1 MSNHKSGKAKA
12 DKKKEACLKSC
23 LSYKLYNKMMA
34 AAPAAYANS
43 NITNTQTHTHTSVML
58 KQVSTGGTH
67 LYVQVCVQ
75 HVRLMIT
82 SQ

>member
-1 MSNHKSGKAKA
+1 MLELQVIQQDDGT
-12 DKKKEACLKSC
+12 
-23 LSYKLYNKMMA
+23 
-34 AAPAAYANS
+34 APAAYANS
-43 NITNTQTHTHTSVML
+43 NITNTQTHTHVV
-58 KQVSTGGTH
+58 QVSTGGTH

>member
-1 MSNHKSGKAKA
+1 MLELQVIQQDDGT
-12 DKKKEACLKSC
+12 
-23 LSYKLYNKMMA
+23 
-34 AAPAAYANS
+34 APAAYANS

-58 KQVSTGGTH
+58 RQVSTGGTH

>member
-1 MSNHKSGKAKA
+1 MLELQVIQQDDGT
-12 DKKKEACLKSC
+12 
-23 LSYKLYNKMMA
+23 
-34 AAPAAYANS
+34 APAAYANS
-43 NITNTQTHTHTSVML
+43 NITNTHTHTSVML
-58 KQVSTGGTH
+58 RQVSTGGTH

>member
-43 NITNTQTHTHTSVML
+43 NITNTQTHTHVV
-58 KQVSTGGTH
+58 QVSTGGTH